1 MRLASFY
8 CGAVRASHPPR
19 YNGRNT
25 EETACT
31 AIHARRWRPRC
42 SRFAASAAAQTW
54 PAKPLRIIVMNTPG
68 SGADIVTRLIAAKLS
83 ESLGQQVVVD
93 NRAGASGNI
102 GAEIAARAAPDGYT
116 LAMIT
121 SQQPNVVALYDKL
134 PYDLVKDFAPISL
147 AASAPYFIIVHPS
160 VAATSI
166 RELIALAKK
175 KPGMIRYGSAGSGS
189 APHLATEVFRSMA
202 GIELLHV
209 PYKGTTPALTDTMA
223 GQIQLTVLVAPLVLP
238 AVKAG
243 KVRALGV
250 TSLKRSA
257 LAPEIP
263 PVADSVPGYEWSGW
277 YGLTAPAKTP
287 ASIIARLNAEQNQAI
302 KDPNFKERLA
312 GVGAEPIGSTP
323 AEYGAHIRTQL
334 DKMRLAIKLAGVR
347 VE

>member
-1 MRLASFY
+1 MHCNTQATLA
-8 CGAVRASHPPR
+8 ATLLA
-19 YNGRNT
+19 
-25 EETACT
+25 
-31 AIHARRWRPRC
+31 
-42 SRFAASAAAQTW
+42 FATGAAAQQY
-54 PAKPLRIIVMNTPG
+54 PSKPLRIIVMNTPG
-68 SGADIVTRLIAAKLS
+68 SGADIVTRLVAAKMS
-83 ESLGQQVVVD
+83 EALGQQVVVD

-147 AASAPYFIIVHPS
+147 LASAPYFMVVHPS
-160 VAATSI
+160 VAATSVK
-166 RELIALAKK
+166 ELIALAKS
-175 KPGMIRYGSAGSGS
+175 KPGTLSYGSAGSGS
-189 APHLATEVFRSMA
+189 APHLATEVFKSMTV
-202 GIELLHV
+202 IDLLHV

-223 GQIQLTVLVAPLVLP
+223 GQIQITVLVAPLVLP
-238 AVKAG
+238 AVRAG

-250 TSLKRSA
+250 TSSRRSA

-263 PVADSVPGYEWSGW
+263 TVAETVPGYEWSGW

-287 ASIIARLNAEQNQAI
+287 ANIIARLNAEQNQAI
-302 KDPNFKERLA
+302 KDANFKERLA

-323 AEYGAHIRTQL
+323 EEYGAHIRAQL
-334 DKMRLAIKLAGVR
+334 AKMRLAIKLAGVR